1 MVNFCL
7 PMDSMVRLSQLSDF
21 IWIEH
26 HKSAI
31 EAAEQIAFG
40 PRGLRKI
47 GRAACELTWQFL
59 FPTVELPH
67 AVYLLEDATFGI
79 WKCIL
84 TSCLFSLEW
93 GCKTRI
99 LFRLSGP
106 NCSPRMMLP
115 ERNASSNRAKS
126 SVSIAV
132 GRMRNA
138 PGRVVLKPIYRES
151 ERSLSMQA

>member
-93 GCKTRI
+93 PEAESLRWCE
-99 LFRLSGP
+99 P
-106 NCSPRMMLP
+106 SPRTSLP
-115 ERNASSNRAKS
+115 CAAVCVEDGTWD
-126 SVSIAV
+126 SVT
-132 GRMRNA
+132 
-138 PGRVVLKPIYRES
+138 
-151 ERSLSMQA
+151 